1 MRVTLGNL
9 PIMIMTGLLKASIQ
23 SHNGTEV
30 DAKSRSTVFLAAK
43 RNSLSVLL
51 ANEISKLTKVSF
63 IRLILAYTF

>member
-43 RNSLSVLL
+43 RNSLSILL
-51 ANEISKLTKVSF
+51 ANEIPN
-63 IRLILAYTF
+63 